1 MARIDHTGHNHPNT
15 TAARTACRNEI
26 REAAARI
33 DAYYG
38 NKPLGPDPRLA
49 VVVPPA
55 DNYIDQHVRKT
66 VANATMKA
74 KIDRTAPIEKEI
86 ARSQANQRARRAMD
100 LQAKRIQP
108 RRSGARV
115 SGQFSTCVQAAL
127 HIDAHGGRCA
137 CGWVA
142 AKIS

>member
-1 MARIDHTGHNHPNT
+1 MARIDHSSHNHPNT
-15 TAARTACRNEI
+15 AAARKVCRDEI
-26 REAAARI
+26 RETDARI

-38 NKPLGPDPRLA
+38 TNPLGPDPRLA
-49 VVVPPA
+49 IVVP
-55 DNYIDQHVRKT
+55 
-66 VANATMKA
+66 
-74 KIDRTAPIEKEI
+74 PIEKEI

-100 LQAKRIQP
+100 RRIQP
-108 RRSGARV
+108 KRSGARV
-115 SGQFSTCVQAAL
+115 SSRGSSCVQAAL